1 MKNHTKSEM
10 LSELQKNV
18 PGICILPICVVCSST
33 EPSYIRKKIDRFIN
47 KYPNERYIV
56 RSSSREEDTVNQSN
70 AGKYT
75 SMLNVNPDTN
85 SIVLAMQ
92 AVVKSY
98 GRVQD
103 EEVLIQPMLK
113 NIVKS
118 GVVFTADIDTLA
130 DYYVINYS
138 TNGDSEAVTSGATN
152 KLETIIKYKKH
163 SKNDLAPDLIK
174 LLEQC
179 SKIEHY
185 LENDKLD
192 IEFGIDVNDDVYIFQ
207 VRPIVADE
215 KTHDENIDLTMPL
228 QRIYK
233 KVKKLSKR
241 HPFLLG
247 ETTVFGVM
255 PDWNPAEIL
264 GVRPRKFAISLYKE
278 LITDCVWAHQRY
290 NYGYRDLTMHPLMIS
305 FCGIPYIDTR
315 ITFNSFIPAD
325 LDDSVAEKLVNYYL
339 GKLTKYPKY
348 HDKIEFEIVFSCYYL
363 NLRDRLKE
371 LNDSGFS
378 YEEVSEI
385 ESSLLKLTNKIIH
398 PVNGI
403 YKKDLLQINVLEEK
417 YKIILESDIAL
428 VDKIYWL
435 IEECKKYGTL
445 PFAGIARGAFI
456 AIQFLKSFVHTG
468 IISEMEYDAFMN
480 SVDTINKKMNM
491 DLQKCL
497 SNELSKEEFLK
508 TYGHIRPGTYDI
520 LSKRYDEAFDD
531 YFIKNQLD
539 SKIEKSK
546 STFSFSNVQIQ
557 KMENE
562 LSKIGLEISGN
573 GMICF
578 IREAIEGREYLKF
591 VFTKAVSKLIQLIE
605 VFGDRNGLTKDDMS
619 YIDISMIKQLY
630 VDLYSGDINTMMRRN
645 IEVNKYQYE
654 CALQLKLPSLIVNP
668 DEVYYYKLLDEEPNF
683 ITQKKVIGKCV
694 LLDKGRKLE
703 LENRIVFIQ
712 AADPGYDFL
721 FSHGIGGL
729 VTQFGGA
736 NSHMAI
742 RCAELGIPAV
752 IGAGEKYYDQW
763 LKDQNIMIDCANKLV
778 LRV

>member
-174 LLEQC
+174 LLDQC

-215 KTHDENIDLTMPL
+215 KTHDKNIDLTMPL

-325 LDDSVAEKLVNYYL
+325 LDDSIAEKLVNYYL

>member
-325 LDDSVAEKLVNYYL
+325 LDDSIAEKLVNYYL

-371 LNDSGFS
+371 LNDSGFA

-468 IISEMEYDAFMN
+468 IINEMEYDAFMN

-557 KMENE
+557 KIENE

-654 CALQLKLPSLIVNP
+654 CALQLKLPSLIVSP
-668 DEVYYYKLLDEEPNF
+668 DEVYCYKLLDEEPNF

>member
-398 PVNGI
+398 PLNGI